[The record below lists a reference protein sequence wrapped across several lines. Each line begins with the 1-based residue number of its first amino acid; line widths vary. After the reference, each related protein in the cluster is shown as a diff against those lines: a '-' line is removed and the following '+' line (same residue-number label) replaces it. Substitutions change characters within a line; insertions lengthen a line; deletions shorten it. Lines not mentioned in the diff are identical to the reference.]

1 MAFCET
7 SHLFLL
13 PDVVVDCHL
22 PSLPLLSPP
31 LLTLLGDVV
40 QLMVRH
46 FKVIRHKEDL
56 FITMETQV
64 DVQQAAIVVES
75 AVNESTIFKW
85 LLLLQQ
91 LLNNYKV
98 IWSIIWFYLCYS
110 VVQGLLSNIKN
121 DDNCE
126 TFCIIIFLIL
136 TF

>member
-1 MAFCET
+1 
-7 SHLFLL
+7 
-13 PDVVVDCHL
+13 
-22 PSLPLLSPP
+22 
-31 LLTLLGDVV
+31 
-40 QLMVRH
+40 
-46 FKVIRHKEDL
+46 
-56 FITMETQV
+56 METQV

-126 TFCIIIFLIL
+126 TLCIIFFFNVDILRVPLI
-136 TF
+136 